1 MVLKLGISLFVY
13 FLLISNIFGTKLCII
28 IKNGILKNIY
38 KEHVTIDISDLEK
51 IEYKDDNIQEQID
64 YLVYMNKFQGF
75 YKGLFDDKF
84 FNKKLL
90 VFFLDYITKDEKTKD
105 CYIDAI
111 DIFYKNNKTLT
122 ELSKDNVKEI
132 ADTSIFLY
140 LQAARVNYD
149 LTVEGFDD
157 DISSF
162 INNYSDYFDDS
173 KLDIEQGCKLR
184 LIKNAIMKDRYY
196 FSEDFFGLESLGF
209 ASRYNLLPY
218 FPGRPFAK
226 NREVKVYFY
235 PYYEENDNNNNI
247 RPIKLT
253 VGNSVYEIKI
263 NKYYKV
269 KYFLTKNIFLSFFKD
284 KPDDDI
290 IKIIGNNLKCYEFSD
305 SYTKDK
311 LEENEYIRPR
321 MTVKLSGINYCYF
334 KKNDNAKNLYNKQDN
349 SEIINFSE
357 LFKKF
362 TELDRRRKDLDIKYR
377 ILSDD
382 ENVTNDDPK
391 DKELP
396 YTFFDFEQEI
406 KSAMK
411 PYVYIISKTKTKED
425 KKPSSIPNENI
436 KMSNITKKN
445 NAFDNNI
452 KEKIFNAKLDLN
464 FEGNNN
470 EVKKEV
476 KKEEENKEE
485 ENKKEPKIEENKKE
499 EIKKEEAKKVG
510 LKKVKHKKEKPK
522 IEEIKKEHKTEEKKE
537 VEENKKND
545 EVKVKDNQI
554 KNTKETVPMPGI
566 KTNKKCCCC

>member
-1 MVLKLGISLFVY
+1 MVLKWGISLFVY

-28 IKNGILKNIY
+28 IKDGILKNIY

-290 IKIIGNNLKCYEFSD
+290 IKIIGNNIKCYEFSD
-305 SYTKDK
+305 SYYGNK
-311 LEENEYIRPR
+311 LEENGYIRPK
-321 MTVKLSGINYCYF
+321 MTVKLRGINYGHF
-334 KKNDNAKNLYNKQDN
+334 KKNDNVKNLYNKQDN

-425 KKPSSIPNENI
+425 KKPSFIPIENI
-436 KMSNITKKN
+436 EISHMNKKN

-452 KEKIFNAKLDLN
+452 KEEIFNAKLDLN
-464 FEGNNN
+464 FEKNNDVNNILEPKKDEHKEEEFKKKKKKSN
-470 EVKKEV
+470 E
-476 KKEEENKEE
+476 KKEEKPKEKEIELKEE
-485 ENKKEPKIEENKKE
+485 FKEEKKKEPKEKEINEDIKENTEDENKD
-499 EIKKEEAKKVG
+499 
-510 LKKVKHKKEKPK
+510 
-522 IEEIKKEHKTEEKKE
+522 
-537 VEENKKND
+537 KKND
-545 EVKVKDNQI
+545 KVKVKDNQI
-554 KNTKETVPMPGI
+554 KKTKETMPDI